1 MRFSPALALM
11 PVSSEMPR
19 RRRHVQIE
27 TVEKVGVIIIFW
39 IVLAFAGTILVRL
52 AIGIPWLGIPLLILA
67 IVALLVFIAL
77 SWIIAGFTG
86 DADEN

>member
-1 MRFSPALALM
+1 
-11 PVSSEMPR
+11 
-19 RRRHVQIE
+19 VQIE